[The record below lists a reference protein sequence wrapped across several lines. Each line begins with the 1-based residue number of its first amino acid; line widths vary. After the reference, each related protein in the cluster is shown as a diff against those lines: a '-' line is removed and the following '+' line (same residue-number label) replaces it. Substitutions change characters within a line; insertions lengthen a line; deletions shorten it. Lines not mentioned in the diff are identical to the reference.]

1 MPGTAIVG
9 AQWGDEG
16 KGKITHLLAGE
27 SDIVVRYSG
36 GPNAGHTVVHE
47 GTTFKLHQIPSG
59 VLYPHVRA
67 LMGNGM
73 VIDPDELLQEMQT
86 LTDAGVDLSRL
97 TLSGN
102 AHLIFPY
109 HRMLDKGAE
118 SVRGDEAIGT
128 TGRGIGPTYTDKAA
142 RRGIRA
148 QDLLLDDDVLAR
160 RIAGALEFTNPLLTH
175 ALGRDAVSV
184 EDMLDTARGWRDA
197 LAGYIGDTFSPT
209 HDALAAGER
218 VLFEGAQ
225 GTLLDI
231 DHGTYP
237 YVTSSNPTSG
247 GVLTGAGIGP
257 NAVERVIGV
266 VKAFQSRVGAGAMPT
281 ELSGDDAVRLRGTGE
296 NPWDEFGTTT
306 GRPRRVGWLDG
317 VALRYSAQLNGLTEL
332 AVTKLDILSGV
343 GELPVAVAYEIDGE
357 QMKDFPAQ
365 REGLERCAPVYEYL
379 SGWDED
385 IMGARRIEDLPAAA
399 REYLRFIEE
408 FAGVPVS
415 IVSVGPAPEQTIRR

>member
-27 SDIVVRYSG
+27 SDVVVRYCG
-36 GPNAGHTVVHE
+36 GPNAGHTVVHDS
-47 GTTFKLHQIPSG
+47 TTFKLHQIPSG
-59 VLYPHVRA
+59 VLYPHVQA

-73 VIDPDELLQEMQT
+73 VVDPDELLTEMQT

-97 TLSGN
+97 ALSGN

-109 HRMLDKGAE
+109 HRMLDRGAE
-118 SVRGDEAIGT
+118 TARGDRAIGT

-148 QDLLLDDDVLAR
+148 QDLLLDDTVLAQ
-160 RIAGALEFTNPLLTH
+160 RIGGALEFANPILTNV
-175 ALGRDAVSV
+175 LGREAVSV
-184 EDMLDTARGWRDA
+184 DDMVATARIWRDA
-197 LAGYIGDTFSPT
+197 LASYVDDAFTET
-209 HDALAAGER
+209 HTALAAGKR

-257 NAVERVIGV
+257 RALDRVIGV

-281 ELSGDDAVRLRGTGE
+281 ELSGDDAIRLRGTGS

-317 VALRYSAQLNGLTEL
+317 VALRYSVRLNGLTEL

-343 GELPVAVAYEIDGE
+343 DAIPVAVAYELDGE
-357 QMKDFPAQ
+357 RRDDFPAQ
-365 REGLERCAPVYEYL
+365 REGLERCTPVYEQL
-379 SGWDED
+379 PGWGRD
-385 IMGARRIEDLPAAA
+385 IMDARHIEDLPTEA
-399 REYLRFIEE
+399 REYLQFIEE
-408 FAGVPVS
+408 IAGIPVS

>member
-27 SDIVVRYSG
+27 SDVVVRYSG
-36 GPNAGHTVVHE
+36 GPNAGHTVVHD

-59 VLYPHVRA
+59 VLYPHVQA

-86 LTDAGVDLSRL
+86 LSDAGVDLSRL

-109 HRMLDKGAE
+109 HRMLDQGAE
-118 SVRGDEAIGT
+118 SARGDKAIGT

-160 RIAGALEFTNPLLTH
+160 RIAGALEFANPLLTH

-197 LAGYIGDTFSPT
+197 LADYIDDTFTPT
-209 HDALAAGER
+209 HDALAAGKK

-317 VALRYSAQLNGLTEL
+317 VALRYSARLNGLTEL

-343 GELPVAVAYEIDGE
+343 EELPVAVAYEVDDE
-357 QMKDFPAQ
+357 QLEDFPAQ
-365 REGLERCAPVYEYL
+365 REGLERCTPVYEHL

-385 IMGARRIEDLPAAA
+385 IMDARTIEALPAEA
-399 REYLRFIEE
+399 REYLQFIEE
-408 FAGVPVS
+408 IAGVPVS